1 MGLYLTEKHI
11 KYKNGKDDCVS
22 PFFIYHINN
31 KRTKVFCSLKIN
43 NNNWCFDK
51 KKVKSSDKDSS
62 IKNKKIKSIRT
73 QLESIINSY
82 EIKNESLTPEKL
94 KAEFEISKLLD
105 PENQKITTKSILN
118 SKVPLGPLSTKWKSH
133 KGNINL
139 VSPSN
144 KRNIDIIVVGTGLA
158 GASASA
164 TLAELGYNV
173 KAFCFQ
179 DSPRRAHSIAAQGG
193 INASKNYQGDGD
205 SDYRLFYDTIKGGD
219 YRSREANV
227 YRLAEVS
234 GNIIDQCVAQGVPFA
249 RDYGGLLDNRSFGGV
264 QVSRTFYAKGQ
275 TGQQLLLGAYSAMN
289 RQIARGKIEMF
300 SRHEMMDIV
309 KVDGKARGIIA
320 RNHVSGKL
328 ERFSAH
334 AVVIASGGYGN
345 IFYLSTNAMGSNV
358 TASWKIH
365 RKGAYF
371 ANPCFT
377 QIHPTCIPV
386 SGDYQS
392 KLTLMSESL
401 RNDGRIWVPKDITDA
416 KLVREGKL
424 SPVDIKEEDR
434 DYYLERRYPAFGN
447 LVPRD
452 IASRAAK
459 ERCDN
464 GFGVNKTGEAV
475 YLDFS
480 HSITRYGKEK
490 ALLNGQDEN
499 DDKIINALGKEVI
512 KQKYGNLFQMYE
524 KIVDEDPYVM
534 PMKIYPAVHYTMGGV
549 WVDYNLMTTIPGCFA
564 IGEANFSDHGAN
576 RLGASALM
584 QGLADG
590 YFVLPYTIGDYLS
603 DDISTGKIDT
613 DTKEFEES
621 EKSVQDL
628 LTKLISNKGKKS
640 VDYYHKKLGKI
651 MWNKCGMSRNQNDLV
666 DGINEIKKLRKD
678 FYKNVNVTGKIEEYN
693 EQLAKAVRVAD
704 FLELGELFAK
714 DALERNESC
723 GGHFREEYQTKDG
736 EAIRDD
742 KNYKFVSAWEYVGE
756 PSQAKLHK
764 EDLKYEEI
772 EVKTR
777 SYK

>member
-11 KYKNGKDDCVS
+11 KYKDGKDDHVS
-22 PFFIYHINN
+22 PFFIYHNNN
-31 KRTKVFCSLKIN
+31 KRTKVFCSLKVN
-43 NNNWCFDK
+43 NKDWCFDK
-51 KKVKSSDKDSS
+51 KKVKSTDKQSGS
-62 IKNKKIKSIRT
+62 KNRKIKSIKS
-73 QLESIINSY
+73 QLENIINLY
-82 EIKNESLTPEKL
+82 ESKKETLTPQKL
-94 KAEFEISKLLD
+94 KSEFEITKLIAN
-105 PENQKITTKSILN
+105 EINKVSNKSSLS
-118 SKVPLGPLSTKWKSH
+118 SKVPSGPLSSKWESH
-133 KGNINL
+133 KGSINL

-300 SRHEMMDIV
+300 SRHEMMDLV
-309 KVDGKARGIIA
+309 KIDGKARGIIA
-320 RNHVSGKL
+320 RNHVTGKL

-365 RKGAYF
+365 KKGAYF

-401 RNDGRIWVPKDITDA
+401 RNDGRIWVPKDLTDA
-416 KLVREGKL
+416 KLVQEGKL
-424 SPVDIKEEDR
+424 SPLDIKEEDR

-480 HSITRYGKEK
+480 HAIIRYGKEK

-499 DDKIINALGKEVI
+499 NVEIVKKLGREII

-603 DDISTGKIDT
+603 DDISTGKIST

-621 EKSVQDL
+621 EKGVQDL
-628 LTKLISNKGKKS
+628 LSKLISNKGKNS
-640 VDYYHKKLGKI
+640 VDHYHKKLGKI

-666 DGINEIKKLRKD
+666 DAINEIKKLRND
-678 FYKNVNVTGKIEEYN
+678 FYKNVNVTGKITEYN
-693 EQLAKAVRVAD
+693 EELAKAVRVAD

-742 KNYKFVSAWEYVGE
+742 KNFKFVSAWEYVGE
-756 PSQAKLHK
+756 PSDAKLHK